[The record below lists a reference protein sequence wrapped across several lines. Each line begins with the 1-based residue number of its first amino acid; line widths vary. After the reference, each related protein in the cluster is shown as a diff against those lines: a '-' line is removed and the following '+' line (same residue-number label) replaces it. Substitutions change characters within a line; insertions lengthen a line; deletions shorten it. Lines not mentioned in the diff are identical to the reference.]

1 MGDKDY
7 SPDITVKL
15 HEELKH
21 WSEQCFCGKSDL
33 KTQED
38 KDKHYKMAHIQKGRG
53 INPKTGKKIICGHA
67 QHVTKSAK
75 TTGLYGSTSGHSI

>member
-1 MGDKDY
+1 MGEQDD

-15 HEELKH
+15 HDELKH
-21 WSEQCFCGKSDL
+21 GSEQCFCGKGDL

-38 KDKHYKMAHIQKGRG
+38 KDNHYKKAHFQKGRG

-67 QHVTKSAK
+67 QHATRCAK
-75 TTGLYGSTSGHSI
+75 TTGLYGSTSGHNI